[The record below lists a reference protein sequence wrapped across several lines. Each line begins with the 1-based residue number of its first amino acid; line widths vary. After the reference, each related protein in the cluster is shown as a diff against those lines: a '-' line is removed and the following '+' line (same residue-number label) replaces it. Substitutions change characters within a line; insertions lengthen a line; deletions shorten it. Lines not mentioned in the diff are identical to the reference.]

1 MAPQF
6 FVDLIHT
13 AAKLGM
19 KEVAIPA
26 NYKYLEPDPK
36 LAAHWDLDHNLV
48 YYAILKTETK
58 KAGLEFTC
66 TANYDF
72 LKNYINTQPTLL
84 DDVSLMS
91 VSIND
96 YSTSTP
102 EQKQEALE
110 MLTKIKAKVKTVN
123 CNILVTPNMVKLL
136 KAGLMKEI
144 LDRVDTVYLLV
155 EKPLVVPMD
164 TIKGWLEGLEEF
176 LDMIDDRILLDS
188 CLKSAFGLTDGICS
202 KHQLIYVNP
211 YGEVKHCS
219 YDGATMFELQKAE
232 DLEVLYNEKYPQ
244 KQLFDCHLLHYGK
257 GESQ

>member
-1 MAPQF
+1 
-6 FVDLIHT
+6 
-13 AAKLGM
+13 
-19 KEVAIPA
+19 
-26 NYKYLEPDPK
+26 LEKDPK
-36 LAAHWDLDHNLV
+36 KFAYNDIDANLF
-48 YYAILKTETK
+48 YFMFLKDEAK
-58 KAGLEFTC
+58 KFGMEFTC

-72 LKNYINTQPTLL
+72 ITNYINTIPSLL

-91 VSIND
+91 VSMND

-102 EQKQEALE
+102 EKKIEALE
-110 MLTKIKAKVKTVN
+110 IFSKIKAKVANVN

-144 LDRVDTVYLLV
+144 LEKVDTVYLLV

-164 TIKGWLEGLEEF
+164 TIKEWLEGLEEF
-176 LDMIDDRILLDS
+176 FDMIDDRVLLDS

-219 YDGATMFELQKAE
+219 YDGKTMFVLEKPE
-232 DLEVLYNEKYPQ
+232 DLEVLYKEHYPQ
-244 KQLFDCHLLHYGK
+244 QQLFDCKLLHFSK
-257 GESQ
+257 EAN